1 MVLEQTQSILPHWN
15 IEEGWETSSRLC
27 GKKYRVET
35 MLHISRGLKNTT
47 EKAKRL
53 KGKGGGRFRMFK
65 LGLGLVFRLYKDPL
79 QDK

>member
-1 MVLEQTQSILPHWN
+1 
-15 IEEGWETSSRLC
+15 
-27 GKKYRVET
+27 

-53 KGKGGGRFRMFK
+53 KDKGGGRFRMFK